1 MNTATSLD
9 CDVWCVDLSA
19 PHGLARETVQD
30 RAEMLSGGPTRLV
43 RRRLLRAELA
53 VRWSVHPDAL
63 NFQREASGQVRV
75 SGPKQAFVS
84 TAHRGQMV
92 VMAVSNEP
100 VGVDLEPVM
109 SVIACDIADVC
120 PQWDTLD
127 PTARWTAF
135 EALGKLFCVGTAV
148 PVRAIVTRSVS
159 ACALRLSLAGRKVR
173 IALFPCNEHQIAV
186 AEFEE

>member
-1 MNTATSLD
+1 MNTAKWLN

-19 PHGLARETVQD
+19 PHRLARATVQD
-30 RAEMLSGGPTRLV
+30 HAEMAPGGPTRLV

-53 VRWSVHPDAL
+53 LRWSVHPDAL
-63 NFQREASGQVRV
+63 HFQREASGQVRV
-75 SGPKQAFVS
+75 TGPKQAFVS
-84 TAHRGQMV
+84 TAQRAQMV

-100 VGVDLEPVM
+100 VGVDLEPLS
-109 SVIACDIADVC
+109 SVLASDIADVC
-120 PQWDTLD
+120 PQWDHLN

-135 EALGKLFCVGTAV
+135 EALGKLFSVGTAV
-148 PVRAIVTRSVS
+148 PVQAIVTRSVS
-159 ACALRLSLAGRKVR
+159 ACELRLSLAGRKVR